1 VADMTG
7 QVRLAVALAHALP
20 AGTVELHTA
29 DGSVLQASH
38 DPEHGAPLT
47 PCDVRAA
54 LLARECPALPS
65 VTARIVDVVVHAP
78 DLVDLGGGLYGRTC
92 SHGSAQRWFATF
104 LAPGSVSR
112 LLDECPLDMPE
123 LLAASLR
130 PDVELGVVIA
140 VLSSDAPEMTAI
152 LDDASRWA
160 SAACFTQELLHAVQH
175 ASDAS

>member
-1 VADMTG
+1 M
-7 QVRLAVALAHALP
+7 LP

-38 DPEHGAPLT
+38 DPEHGAELT

-54 LLARECPALPS
+54 LLVRDCPTWPS
-65 VTARIVDVVVHAP
+65 VTARIVDVVVRAP

-104 LAPGSVSR
+104 LAPASVSR
-112 LLDECPLDMPE
+112 ILDECPLDMPE
-123 LLAASLR
+123 LLEASLR
-130 PDVELGVVIA
+130 PDVELGVVVA
-140 VLSSDAPEMTAI
+140 VLSSDEPAMTAV

-160 SAACFTQELLHAVQH
+160 SASCYTQELLHAAHH
-175 ASDAS
+175 ASEAS